1 MKNWHYLQRSVPSHF
16 FCQIFQKFIFPKMS
30 IYYVFRSA
38 ESESGIHFSLRGFRT
53 RICQHLPRKCQHLK
67 MLLYRVK
74 RDFFAFLGS
83 RNPNIIQDFHILHCY
98 QDFVLESD
106 DDESGS
112 FPGRLYFSLWPTR
125 PSDMTYTNRRD
136 SLSWS
141 KICKKFLP
149 EAPLPRPR
157 AR

>member
-106 DDESGS
+106 DDEQWCPWTTKNDILLNWSELILNWYWTE
-112 FPGRLYFSLWPTR
+112 PEIQFS
-125 PSDMTYTNRRD
+125 SDQIILVWMR
-136 SLSWS
+136 
-141 KICKKFLP
+141 F
-149 EAPLPRPR
+149 
-157 AR
+157 